1 LPTSPVISG
10 GLSVDNLDLA
20 QHFEPF
26 VDLVWDTTF
35 AVYCEDVLRLSGYM
49 YTLNVFGQKNFIIGI
64 EVLSIHILDIH
75 CHNFAGGRPTVAR
88 QGRRYPLSI
97 RRNDLFQDLS
107 LAETASGGFDEN
119 DNSSHKQREFNG

>member
-1 LPTSPVISG
+1 
-10 GLSVDNLDLA
+10 
-20 QHFEPF
+20 
-26 VDLVWDTTF
+26 
-35 AVYCEDVLRLSGYM
+35 M

-75 CHNFAGGRPTVAR
+75 CHNFASGRPTVAR

>member
-1 LPTSPVISG
+1 LPTSPVISR

-20 QHFEPF
+20 QRFEPF

-35 AVYCEDVLRLSGYM
+35 AVYCEDVLRLPGYM

-64 EVLSIHILDIH
+64 EVLPIHILDIH
-75 CHNFAGGRPTVAR
+75 PHNFAGGRPTVAR

-97 RRNDLFQDLS
+97 GRNDLFQDLS
-107 LAETASGGFDEN
+107 LSKTASGGFDEN
-119 DNSSHKQREFNG
+119 DNSSHKQREFNE